1 MKKLITLGSRLS
13 YSDLASKA
21 IIHQL
26 TLDAQIF
33 FEPSIDSAFKTF
45 KSADFLVL
53 PIENAIDGYIQ
64 RTLDLLYKHNYFITN
79 VIELPVDFS
88 LVSNVTSLDEIQTV
102 YVQFKAKN
110 QCLDFLENLA
120 HVKYITTDS
129 NTESLDKMLL
139 DKNNS
144 AAIIPKHLIQT
155 HFLLTIH
162 NIHDRKLN
170 HTRFALIEKSITIP
184 IIDKLIKAM
193 LSITPKLDQIG
204 LLYDLLKHFKN
215 LDINLS
221 SIISRPRMEKTSP
234 YHFFLEIDTL
244 PNQLDVL
251 LKQLQLDN
259 ALDIKIL
266 GVY

>member
-1 MKKLITLGSRLS
+1 MKKLITLGSTLS

-21 IIHQL
+21 IIKNL
-26 TLDAQIF
+26 SLDAQIF

-45 KSADFLVL
+45 NSSDYLVL

-88 LVSNVTSLDEIQTV
+88 LVSNVTSLNEIQTV

-110 QCLDFLENLA
+110 QCLDFLESLG

-129 NTESLDKMLL
+129 NTESLDKMLS
-139 DKNNS
+139 DKNAS

-162 NIHDRKLN
+162 NIHDQKLN
-170 HTRFALIEKSITIP
+170 HTRFALIEKNITVP
-184 IIDKLIKAM
+184 KVDKVHKAM
-193 LSITPKLDQIG
+193 LSITPKLDQVG

-234 YHFFLEIDTL
+234 YHFFLEIDTTPSKFETL
-244 PNQLDVL
+244 M
-251 LKQLQLDN
+251 KQLKLDN